1 MLKGLANEQQ
11 FIFMAEDQIWFG
23 IRKVWTSFCIWLGS
37 LRAFSCLNLFVAICG
52 LFWHGLLMNMI
63 VILLKSFMT
72 PEKGTTPPFGDFP
85 VGWRI
90 KILNDGLLKR
100 LAVVSQYIGGRG
112 RDGELEASL
121 D

>member
-1 MLKGLANEQQ
+1 MSVSGTQIEVVTRGVLVLKGLANEQQ

-72 PEKGTTPPFGDFP
+72 PEKGTPPPLEIF
-85 VGWRI
+85 
-90 KILNDGLLKR
+90 LLDGVLR
-100 LAVVSQYIGGRG
+100 F
-112 RDGELEASL
+112 
-121 D
+121 